1 MGPRSQ
7 PASAYF
13 VPSLLRPEPE
23 LPTARNLW
31 WKPRVGYYLDIATS
45 SRTSYRTSYRTR
57 GKGRVLCERE
67 RRWENGCKIGPLNW
81 IISASGS
88 APHFAISAD
97 LSRGTSFV
105 VQWKTMISYYSSN
118 VRFCGFRSIRSER
131 PRLGISR
138 IYWHEQPSS
147 SGLLVHLFFHRISA
161 ISKKTRPK
169 STKSTH
175 SNGRRSSTKASAN
188 WAWRRTASR
197 TWTSS
202 GCSSARSVSQWLKL
216 RALFWEDIYHGVNSL
231 PHEKNAKHF

>member
-1 MGPRSQ
+1 MHPILR
-7 PASAYF
+7 
-13 VPSLLRPEPE
+13 SLLTFRGGRLLLFNE
-23 LPTARNLW
+23 RLW
-31 WKPRVGYYLDIATS
+31 FRITRVTS
-45 SRTSYRTSYRTR
+45 DFR
-57 GKGRVLCERE
+57 
-67 RRWENGCKIGPLNW
+67 
-81 IISASGS
+81 
-88 APHFAISAD
+88 
-97 LSRGTSFV
+97 
-105 VQWKTMISYYSSN
+105 
-118 VRFCGFRSIRSER
+118 GFRSIRSER

-138 IYWHEQPSS
+138 MYWHEQPSS
-147 SGLLVHLFFHRISA
+147 SGWLVHLFFHRISA

-175 SNGRRSSTKASAN
+175 SNGRRSSTKASAS